1 MENNKEKI
9 GYGNPPKA
17 TRFAKG
23 KSGNPS
29 GRPKHSRNTYK
40 LLEDILAQK
49 VSIVQ
54 DGRQIKISKKV
65 AILLQAV
72 NSAVK
77 GDTKAIRDL
86 FPHLLAVD
94 ARQEEKEQKRASL
107 KADDLSIIN
116 NFLQNKETENG
127 EL

>member
-29 GRPKHSRNTYK
+29 GRPKGSRNTYK
-40 LLEDILAQK
+40 LLDDILEQK
-49 VSIVQ
+49 ITMMQ
-54 DGRQIKISKKV
+54 EGKPIRISKKM

-77 GDTKAIRDL
+77 GDLKAIQNL

-94 ARQEEKEQKRASL
+94 AKQEEKEQKISSL
-107 KADDLSIIN
+107 KQDDMEILN
-116 NFLQNKETENG
+116 QFFNHKEKNHG
-127 EL
+127 I

>member
-1 MENNKEKI
+1 MTNNEENI

-23 KSGNPS
+23 KSGNPK
-29 GRPKHSRNTYK
+29 GRPKGSRNTYK
-40 LLEDILAQK
+40 LLEDLLEEK
-49 VSIVQ
+49 IVLLQ
-54 DGRQIKISKKV
+54 NGKEVRLSKKA

-77 GDTKAIRDL
+77 GDLKAIQQL

-94 ARQEEKEQKRASL
+94 AKIAEREQKVSSL
-107 KADDLSIIN
+107 KEDDMKILKQFIKDN
-116 NFLQNKETENG
+116 NDV
-127 EL
+127 

>member
-1 MENNKEKI
+1 MANNEENI

-23 KSGNPS
+23 KSGNS
-29 GRPKHSRNTYK
+29 KGRPKGSRNTYK
-40 LLEDILAQK
+40 LLEDLLEEK
-49 VSIVQ
+49 IVLLQ
-54 DGRQIKISKKV
+54 NGKEVRLSKKA

-77 GDTKAIRDL
+77 GDLKAIQQL

-94 ARQEEKEQKRASL
+94 AKIAEREQKVSSL
-107 KADDLSIIN
+107 KEDDMKILKQFIKDN
-116 NFLQNKETENG
+116 NDV
-127 EL
+127 